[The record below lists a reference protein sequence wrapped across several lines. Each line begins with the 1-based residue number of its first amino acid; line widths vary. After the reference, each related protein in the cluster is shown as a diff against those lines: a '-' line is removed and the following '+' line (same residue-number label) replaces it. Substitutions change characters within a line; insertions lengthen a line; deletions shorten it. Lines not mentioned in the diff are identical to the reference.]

1 MVDVILLRHAQGL
14 TSNQPVRSF
23 LDNIQ

>member
-1 MVDVILLRHAQGL
+1 MVDLILLRHAQGL